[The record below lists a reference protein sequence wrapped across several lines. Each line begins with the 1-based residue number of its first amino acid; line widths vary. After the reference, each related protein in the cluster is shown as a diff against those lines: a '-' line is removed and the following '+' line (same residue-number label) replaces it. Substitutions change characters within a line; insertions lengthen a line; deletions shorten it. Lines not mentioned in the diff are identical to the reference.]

1 MVQSADKPKAVA
13 KLNCPSAANLANLL
27 PTGTVLA
34 YQALMPSLSNNGTC
48 LAAHKYLSIVAL
60 AGCSIVCFLSSFTDS
75 YYSSKGKLYYGIA
88 TTTGLHI
95 FNKKDSEDEGEKADN
110 NIEDGDKGTEKEGVC
125 LDTYKIRWIDFVH
138 AFTSLLVFLVFATTN
153 SDARR
158 CFFPH
163 PGPNTNVLLMH
174 LPILVGAF
182 ASLLFMLFPTDR
194 RGFGFA
200 DHMAPNSSRSPSQE
214 SPTLDRHLRAKY
226 LS

>member
-1 MVQSADKPKAVA
+1 MVQSAGKPKAVA

-75 YYSSKGKLYYGIA
+75 YYSKGKLYYGIA
-88 TTTGLHI
+88 TIDGLHI
-95 FNKKDSEDEGEKADN
+95 FNKKDYEDEGEKADN
-110 NIEDGDKGTEKEGVC
+110 DIEYGVKGTEKERVY
-125 LDTYKIRWIDFVH
+125 LDKYKIRWIDFVH

-174 LPILVGAF
+174 LPNTCWGFCKLPIHAF
-182 ASLLFMLFPTDR
+182 P
-194 RGFGFA
+194 
-200 DHMAPNSSRSPSQE
+200 H
-214 SPTLDRHLRAKY
+214 
-226 LS
+226 

>member
-1 MVQSADKPKAVA
+1 MAQSLDKHKAVT

-75 YYSSKGKLYYGIA
+75 YYSKGKLYYGIA
-88 TTTGLHI
+88 TIDGLHI
-95 FNKKDSEDEGEKADN
+95 FNKKDYEDEGEKADN
-110 NIEDGDKGTEKEGVC
+110 DIEYGVKGTEKERVY

-174 LPILVGAF
+174 LPILVGGF
-182 ASLLFMLFPTDR
+182 ASFLFMLFPTDR

-200 DHMAPNSSRSPSQE
+200 DHTHMAPSSSPRPSPE
-214 SPTLDRHLRAKY
+214 SKKVPHSTGA
-226 LS
+226 